1 MILFFLL
8 TTDRKLLETGN
19 GSDLDCIP
27 SGIHSFPEDFF
38 TQEERQKGGVLV
50 HFLILAYICAMIAI
64 VCDVYFIPSLDII
77 ADKLHL
83 PPDVAGATFMAIGAS
98 SPELFSSI
106 IGSFVT
112 EGDIGVGA
120 VIGSAVFNI
129 LGITGVAGIALWSQ
143 QLDIDWY
150 PITRDCVAY
159 SITVF
164 CLVFIIYDS
173 IIKCWESVIL
183 LGIFLLYI
191 LLMYFNTEVENFVRN
206 LAKRIGPDY
215 CCCRTCREQ
224 AEKEEKE
231 PLLNGKVFVPEFV
244 ASQEKPKMAPADN
257 TTAIV
262 SECVRVK
269 DAQDYE
275 KIGCGDP
282 FPTRFKI
289 YFQQIQDPFISNKIQ
304 DPFIYNKIQDPFI
317 SNEIQDPFI
326 SNEIQDPFISNEIQD
341 PFISNEIQDPFI
353 SNEIQDPFISNEI
366 QDPFISNEIQDPFIS
381 NEIQDP
387 FISNEI
393 QDPFIFNEI
402 QDPFRTIIVSSR
414 EEEEEEEES
423 SGLCS
428 PPRDSVLH
436 FIWWLVMLPASLLLA
451 ITIPDSTNSK
461 CPKVFPLTFL
471 LSIAWLGVLSY
482 MAVWMVTI
490 IGYTLSIPD
499 SVSGLTILAV
509 GASVPDLISSVL
521 VAKSGKIC
529 RLQILRPF
537 FLYLHMFSYYCDR
550 LRFCY
555 KSKA

>member
-1 MILFFLL
+1 MMHSPSKYRKLRYLYAIPCFFIFSSALL
-8 TTDRKLLETGN
+8 TLELTLIKNPESSLLLQKNRKLLEAGN
-19 GSDLDCIP
+19 TSDLDCIP

-50 HFLILAYICAMIAI
+50 HFLILAYICATIAI

-77 ADKLHL
+77 ADKLNL

-129 LGITGVAGIALWSQ
+129 LGITGVAGIALWNQ

-150 PITRDCVAY
+150 PMTRDCVAY

-164 CLVFIIYDS
+164 CLVWIISDS
-173 IIKCWESVIL
+173 IVTWWESVIL
-183 LGIFLLYI
+183 LGIFFLYI
-191 LLMYFNTEVENFVRN
+191 LLMYYNTKVEKLTRN

-224 AEKEEKE
+224 AEKGEKE
-231 PLLNGKVFVPEFV
+231 PLLKEKVFVPEFQV
-244 ASQEKPKMAPADN
+244 SREKPKMAPADN
-257 TTAIV
+257 ITVTV
-262 SECVRVK
+262 SECIGVK
-269 DAQDYE
+269 DPQSYE
-275 KIGCGDP
+275 KIAGCGEVQKEKD
-282 FPTRFKI
+282 
-289 YFQQIQDPFISNKIQ
+289 
-304 DPFIYNKIQDPFI
+304 
-317 SNEIQDPFI
+317 
-326 SNEIQDPFISNEIQD
+326 
-341 PFISNEIQDPFI
+341 
-353 SNEIQDPFISNEI
+353 
-366 QDPFISNEIQDPFIS
+366 
-381 NEIQDP
+381 
-387 FISNEI
+387 
-393 QDPFIFNEI
+393 
-402 QDPFRTIIVSSR
+402 
-414 EEEEEEEES
+414 EES

-428 PPRDSVLH
+428 PPENGVLH

-451 ITIPDSTNSK
+451 ITIPNSTNPK
-461 CPKVFPLTFL
+461 CPRVFPLTFL

-521 VAKSGKIC
+521 VAKSGQGNMAISNLVGSNNFDISIC
-529 RLQILRPF
+529 LGVPWLGKTLMSESGYLRLYSSVLSFAVVTLLITLVIFFMIFQLSGWKLNRMVGLICLLIYALFILFACLFEFNVFGYMNPPT
-537 FLYLHMFSYYCDR
+537 
-550 LRFCY
+550 CY
-555 KSKA
+555 P

>member
-1 MILFFLL
+1 MLYISFSLGLGILNCSQHFRFFYTRLL
-8 TTDRKLLETGN
+8 TLTKNPENSSFLQKNRKLLETGN

-275 KIGCGDP
+275 KIGCGEV
-282 FPTRFKI
+282 
-289 YFQQIQDPFISNKIQ
+289 Q
-304 DPFIYNKIQDPFI
+304 
-317 SNEIQDPFI
+317 
-326 SNEIQDPFISNEIQD
+326 
-341 PFISNEIQDPFI
+341 
-353 SNEIQDPFISNEI
+353 
-366 QDPFISNEIQDPFIS
+366 
-381 NEIQDP
+381 
-387 FISNEI
+387 
-393 QDPFIFNEI
+393 
-402 QDPFRTIIVSSR
+402 R

-521 VAKSGKIC
+521 VAKSGKLIS
-529 RLQILRPF
+529 L
-537 FLYLHMFSYYCDR
+537 
-550 LRFCY
+550 
-555 KSKA
+555 K